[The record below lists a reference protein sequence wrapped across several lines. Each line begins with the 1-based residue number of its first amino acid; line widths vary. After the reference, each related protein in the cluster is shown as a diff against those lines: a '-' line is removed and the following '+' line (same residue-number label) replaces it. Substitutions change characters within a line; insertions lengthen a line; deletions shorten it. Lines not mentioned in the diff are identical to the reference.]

1 MTKRRPW
8 FKFHTQDWRADPAL
22 RMCSPGARGMWADM
36 LSLMHEAEPYG
47 YLLVGGNQP
56 TNVQLARLLSID
68 LNLIAPLIGELE
80 ENGVFSR
87 DDAGVI
93 FSRRMVRD
101 AEQSDEGRE
110 NIKKRWGNEAK
121 SKGVT
126 SAPTRTPNRV
136 AEEKIPA
143 DPITKSQISESDN
156 VVVVARAGA
165 PDFKSMIKE
174 AQARAGAACNLTSG
188 NVHHVADLRRL
199 VDAGCDWEADVL
211 PAIDR
216 LAASFIAKRKQFSSW
231 TLVTE
236 AAIENRDRRLAGLPA
251 PTKPSEKSNGRASAD
266 GDAWDRV
273 LAEMEVDAAPGA
285 RPAVAVGQGRS

>member
-22 RMCSPGARGMWADM
+22 RMCSPAARGMWADM

-80 ENGVFSR
+80 ENCVFSR

-110 NIKKRWGNEAK
+110 NIKKRWGNQAK
-121 SKGVT
+121 SRGVT
-126 SAPTRTPNRV
+126 SAPNRPPNRLD
-136 AEEKIPA
+136 EEKTPA

-165 PDFKSMIKE
+165 PDFKAMIKE

-231 TLVTE
+231 TLITE
-236 AAIENRDRRLAGLPA
+236 AAVENRDRRLAGLPEPQA
-251 PTKPSEKSNGRASAD
+251 PQQRAASNGSGRAPSAATVINRMIAE
-266 GDAWDRV
+266 GK
-273 LAEMEVDAAPGA
+273 LA
-285 RPAVAVGQGRS
+285 